1 MLVFHSGD
9 HSLQG
14 GALSVA
20 NVSNLTLQGSTTSIS
35 SGAPVPR
42 IVCESLSLSFSAV
55 SDLHIVSINLV
66 SCRNVLSLTVS
77 VFQDCSFENST
88 AVNGGAMA
96 LYSGSNVTFL
106 GLTVFT
112 GNTATQKGGAIYAD
126 NSLVAISGKSTF
138 TDNHS
143 VSGGALYTDYNNNL
157 SFSGNSSFEENTADI
172 GGGVVYA
179 WENNALRFS
188 GNNAFEGNT
197 AVIGGA
203 VYAWE
208 NNALRFSGN
217 NNFEG
222 NTANLGDG
230 ALSALQN
237 NIVCFSGNS
246 SFERNTVR
254 STGGALYTSAN
265 NVLSFSGNNNF
276 EGNTADTGGVWHAIM
291 NNILTFSGNS
301 SFEGN
306 TADNSGGAFYANE
319 KNILGFTG
327 NSNFEGNTA
336 DFGGALYAYEKNN
349 LGFTGNSNFE
359 GNIADN
365 SGGALYAFVDNTL
378 SFSGNSNFEGNKAS
392 TTGGSLSYSSSIV
405 VFAGGSSFSSNTA
418 LFGGAIYAVNSITN
432 LTESCTVIGNS
443 GTYGGGIFAQFGR
456 ITFQGAGNYIENSA
470 SPDGYGGAILAI
482 SSIVAFSGS
491 YQFISNTAGFGGG
504 VALVGIKDRTLL
516 LEPGTNLSF
525 NGNTAHKR
533 GQALYVESN
542 SFTYC
547 IFDTTAEAGVRD
559 GCFVQFF
566 DPEQHVCDF
575 SGHVFEN
582 TAWMPFNSS
591 LNFDSNT
598 AVESG
603 DALYGGYLE
612 TCGVCLKDTIG
623 NFRPF
628 QGTTVFGQVTNVNM
642 SSEFEISSD
651 PYEVCVC
658 ENNQPNCNQ
667 TTLDVRVYPGHMLSL
682 AIVSVGQM
690 DGVAPSSVIRAVTEN
705 LVITSDFQVTQPTE
719 SNKSCIALQ
728 YPLLSKEMSATMKL
742 YSEEPC
748 STSGIPLTVHI
759 TFLPCPVGF
768 TLSDQGMC
776 ICEERLQK
784 YTQRCEIQNLTVHRE
799 KDDTF
804 WVGVEY
810 TSKADGLILHPYCP
824 FDYCTDEAVSFT
836 LNRTHLQCSTGR
848 SGVLCGGCQSGRSL
862 ALGSSR
868 CLSGCS
874 NESLSLLLAFAV
886 AGVVLVAFLF
896 LCHLTVAE
904 GTVSGLIFYAN
915 FLAVNRNIFF
925 PEGTTSILTVF
936 IAWLNLDLGI
946 GTCFLWA

>member
-1 MLVFHSGD
+1 
-9 HSLQG
+9 
-14 GALSVA
+14 
-20 NVSNLTLQGSTTSIS
+20 
-35 SGAPVPR
+35 
-42 IVCESLSLSFSAV
+42 
-55 SDLHIVSINLV
+55 
-66 SCRNVLSLTVS
+66 
-77 VFQDCSFENST
+77 
-88 AVNGGAMA
+88 MA

-112 GNTATQKGGAIYAD
+112 GNTATQNGGAIYAN

-157 SFSGNSSFEENTADI
+157 SFSGNSSFKENTADI

-179 WENNALRFS
+179 WENNTLS
-188 GNNAFEGNT
+188 
-197 AVIGGA
+197 
-203 VYAWE
+203 
-208 NNALRFSGN
+208 FSGN

-222 NTANLGDG
+222 NTANLGGG
-230 ALSALQN
+230 ALSALQD
-237 NIVCFSGNS
+237 NIVSFSGNS

-276 EGNTADTGGVWHAIM
+276 EGNTAGTGGVWHAIM
-291 NNILTFSGNS
+291 NNTLTFSGNS
-301 SFEGN
+301 SFEEN
-306 TADNSGGAFYANE
+306 TANDSGGAFYANE
-319 KNILGFTG
+319 RNNLGFTG

-336 DFGGALYAYEKNN
+336 DFGGVLYAYEKNN
-349 LGFTGNSNFE
+349 LSFTGNSNFE

-378 SFSGNSNFEGNKAS
+378 SFSGNSNFEGNRAG
-392 TTGGSLSYSSSIV
+392 TTGGSLRYSSRIV
-405 VFAGGSSFSSNTA
+405 FIAGGSSFSSNTA

-470 SPDGYGGAILAI
+470 SQDGYGGAILAI
-482 SSIVAFSGS
+482 GSIVAFSGS

-504 VALVGIKDRTLL
+504 MALVGNKDRTLL
-516 LEPGTNLSF
+516 LEPDTKLSF
-525 NGNTAHKR
+525 NGNAARKR
-533 GQALYVESN
+533 GGALYVERN

-547 IFDTTAEAGVRD
+547 IFNATAEASVRD

-566 DPEQHVCDF
+566 DPEQHVCDY

-582 TAWMPFNSS
+582 TAWMPFNST
-591 LNFDSNT
+591 LNFDNNT

-623 NFRPF
+623 NFHPF
-628 QGTTVFGQVTNVNM
+628 QGTTVFGQVTNANL

-651 PYEVCVC
+651 PYKVCVC

-667 TTLDVRVYPGHMLSL
+667 TTVDVHVYPGHMLSL
-682 AIVSVGQM
+682 AIVSVGQL

-705 LVITSDFQVTQPTE
+705 LVITSEFQVTQPTD
-719 SNKSCIALQ
+719 SSKSCIALQ

-748 STSGIPLTVHI
+748 STSGFPLTVNI

-768 TLSDQGMC
+768 TLSDQG
-776 ICEERLQK
+776 
-784 YTQRCEIQNLTVHRE
+784 RE
-799 KDDTF
+799 CASVKRD
-804 WVGVEY
+804 
-810 TSKADGLILHPYCP
+810 CR
-824 FDYCTDEAVSFT
+824 
-836 LNRTHLQCSTGR
+836 NTH
-848 SGVLCGGCQSGRSL
+848 
-862 ALGSSR
+862 
-868 CLSGCS
+868 
-874 NESLSLLLAFAV
+874 N
-886 AGVVLVAFLF
+886 VVRFK
-896 LCHLTVAE
+896 T
-904 GTVSGLIFYAN
+904 
-915 FLAVNRNIFF
+915 
-925 PEGTTSILTVF
+925 
-936 IAWLNLDLGI
+936 
-946 GTCFLWA
+946 